1 MGGEAVLTLA
11 RGRGKSYQEIGVSV
25 DPKADC
31 ESLLNAVLPFA
42 QQMLDRHGEF
52 YPYGG
57 AMTTD
62 GQITSVAAYDSRE
75 HAASTDVIEFVK
87 SAFVAGAREGKYRAT
102 ALVYDVRVT
111 LPSDGKKSDAIAV
124 SLNHRSHNS
133 VTVLFPYTIEN
144 AKAVIGPAVAQKG
157 EADVFRSPQ

>member
-1 MGGEAVLTLA
+1 LTLA

-124 SLNHRSHNS
+124 SLNHRSDNS

>member
-1 MGGEAVLTLA
+1 MSSTIVPIIFFLSL
-11 RGRGKSYQEIGVSV
+11 QEIGVSV

-62 GQITSVAAYDSRE
+62 GQITAVAAYDGQE
-75 HAASTDVIEFVK
+75 HPASADVIKFLK
-87 SAFVAGAREGKYRAT
+87 SAFVTGAREGSYRAT

-124 SLNHRSHNS
+124 SLNHRSDYS
-133 VTVLFPYTIEN
+133 VIVLFPYTIEN
-144 AKAVIGPAVAQKG
+144 AKAVIGP
-157 EADVFRSPQ
+157 

>member
-1 MGGEAVLTLA
+1 MIV
-11 RGRGKSYQEIGVSV
+11 QEIGVSG

-42 QQMLDRHGEF
+42 QQMLNRHGEF

-62 GQITSVAAYDSRE
+62 GQITSVAARDGEE
-75 HAASTDVIEFVK
+75 HPASADVIQFLK
-87 SAFVAGAREGKYRAT
+87 SAFVAGARQGKYRAT
-102 ALVYDVRVT
+102 ALVHDVRVR
-111 LPSDGKKSDAIAV
+111 LPSDGRKSDAIAV
-124 SLNHRSHNS
+124 SLNHRNDYS
-133 VTVLFPYTIEN
+133 VTVVFPYTIEN
-144 AKAVIGPAVAQKG
+144 AKAVIGPAFAQKG